1 MKVRR
6 GDIVL
11 VDLDPVKGSEQGK
24 TRPAVV
30 IQNNVGNKHSPTTI
44 VAPLTSSYRKVYP
57 VNVEVESGENGLV
70 KDSIILLNQIV
81 TVDIESR
88 VLKKLG
94 KLSPE
99 RMKKVDSAIKISL
112 ALN

>member
-11 VDLDPVKGSEQGK
+11 VDLDPVKGSEQGR

-30 IQNNVGNKHSPTTI
+30 IQNDVGNKHSPTTI

-57 VNVEVESGENGLV
+57 VNIEVESGENGLER
-70 KDSIILLNQIV
+70 DSIILLNQIV
-81 TVDIESR
+81 TVDIKSR

-99 RMKKVDSAIKISL
+99 KMKKVDSAIEISL
-112 ALN
+112 GLN

>member
-11 VDLDPVKGSEQGK
+11 VDLDPVKGSEQGR

-30 IQNNVGNKHSPTTI
+30 IQNDVGNKHSPTTI

-57 VNVEVESGENGLV
+57 VNVEVESGENGLER
-70 KDSIILLNQIV
+70 DSIILLNQIV
-81 TVDIESR
+81 TVDIKSR

-99 RMKKVDSAIKISL
+99 KMKKVDSAIEISL
-112 ALN
+112 GLN